1 MTIIFGGTQR
11 ALHVK
16 GVRAAPNEEEKK
28 LMVDGY
34 NVDEKDFW
42 EGETA
47 EIVFKGG
54 IVAVSVAAV
63 IFLLFLAKPV
73 IDNTI
78 EAFPVR

>member
-1 MTIIFGGTQR
+1 MPSRLQR
-11 ALHVK
+11 I
-16 GVRAAPNEEEKK
+16 RAAPNEEEKK
-28 LMVDGY
+28 LIIDGY

-47 EIVFKGG
+47 ELIFKGG

-63 IFLLFLAKPV
+63 VFLLFLAKPV